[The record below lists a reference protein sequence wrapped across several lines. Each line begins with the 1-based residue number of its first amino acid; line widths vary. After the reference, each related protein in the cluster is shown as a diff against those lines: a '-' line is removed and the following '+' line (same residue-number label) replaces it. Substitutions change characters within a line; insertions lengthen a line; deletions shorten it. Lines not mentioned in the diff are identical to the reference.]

1 MSETLIFQITP
12 PTAQESVPYF
22 IDWYQSLDGLI
33 WPNTPV
39 DSHILSTLAYDIPTS
54 MYTWT
59 STLADPL
66 KYHKLKSRAIDGTE
80 SSAGY
85 VIPPRPPIDPDIY
98 VEPSIDAYRITESA
112 EGYEYELGSYVELT
126 LEVDPAALSF
136 IGSTMPV
143 KVLDPYF
150 NVMATLTA
158 NRLGT
163 TPLYSVLYRVPVS
176 LSKKYNIMREAEA
189 DTSIFQLFD
198 KWIFPD
204 TSFVEFGFRV
214 KRTITSPVKDNS
226 EIYVSVLDGISA
238 EDGTTI
244 DPTTIAFTTKLYPF
258 YCTVK
263 DITDLSAENFSN
275 CDVFSIARTIF
286 GTSKYVDVHMKPD
299 SKYVYYRDR
308 FDCAVADFTKYYT
321 AYEMLG
327 SLTSVTNEDKSL
339 DTFRISKTTDAKALM
354 SFLSDVIDK
363 ISKMIYAGGKDTPY
377 AAHTFIKGIHDPNR
391 PNLARANLDT
401 NDPWPFVNASSKSFV
416 YQDANGNTV
425 EARGQRTIVYRYPSR
440 IALDNLDASDNIWGK
455 IK

>member
-1 MSETLIFQITP
+1 
-12 PTAQESVPYF
+12 
-22 IDWYQSLDGLI
+22 
-33 WPNTPV
+33 
-39 DSHILSTLAYDIPTS
+39 

-85 VIPPRPPIDPDIY
+85 VIPPRPPIEPDIF
-98 VEPSIDAYRITESA
+98 VEPSIDAYRITDSSI
-112 EGYEYELGSYVELT
+112 GYEYELGSYVELT

-143 KVLDPYF
+143 KILDPYS

-176 LSKKYNIMREAEA
+176 LSKKYNIMKEPEA

-204 TSFVEFGFRV
+204 TSFVEFAFKA
-214 KRTITSPVKDNS
+214 KRTVSNPIKDNS
-226 EIYVSVLDGISA
+226 EIYVELNSGIIANDMSLL
-238 EDGTTI
+238 E
-244 DPTTIAFTTKLYPF
+244 PTTIAFTTKLSPF

-263 DITDLSAENFSN
+263 DVTDLSAENFN
-275 CDVFSIARTIF
+275 TCDVFSIARTIL

-299 SKYVYYRDR
+299 ARYVYYQDR
-308 FDCAVADFTKYYT
+308 FDCAVADFAKYYT

-327 SLTSVTNEDKSL
+327 SLTSVTSEDKSL
-339 DTFRISKTTDAKALM
+339 DTFRISKSTNASALM
-354 SFLSDVIDK
+354 AYLSDVIDK

-377 AAHTFIKGIHDPNR
+377 ASKTFIKGINDPNR

-401 NDPWPFVNASSKSFV
+401 NDPWPFVNSTTKSFV
-416 YQDANGNTV
+416 YQDEHGNTV

-440 IALDNLDASDNIWGK
+440 LAIDGLDAADNIWGK